1 MLRSHTESVRG
12 GAYTPV
18 RRHCLLRSSSALACV
33 RHMQH
38 VQTRLAKAA
47 CLNMMTLMW
56 HTLSRSCS
64 GCRCAPARP
73 SVISAGAVERLPSS
87 RRRAAAERLGWP
99 TRRTRHTSGRL
110 FRGGSWRS
118 GWLPGCLACAARQR
132 SDTSCVACRASSEA
146 EFTARRAP
154 QVRTAEYA
162 VCRSFAACG
171 QQGLLCSG
179 AVPPCMADLPTM
191 SQEHGQRP
199 AVREGVCPSNMAA
212 AGHAGGRPE
221 CSASTCSERL
231 WSSASS
237 GWSASRNTRSKRDS
251 IAPLMRRFS
260 CTACAGR
267 ARVGCSTLRRLAG
280 RACQCAGQDERRA
293 ASRRAHCLLIRC
305 TFDAALGC
313 WSACG

>member
-179 AVPPCMADLPTM
+179 AVPPCMADLQTL
-191 SQEHGQRP
+191 SQDMD
-199 AVREGVCPSNMAA
+199 S
-212 AGHAGGRPE
+212 GHP
-221 CSASTCSERL
+221 
-231 WSSASS
+231 W
-237 GWSASRNTRSKRDS
+237 
-251 IAPLMRRFS
+251 
-260 CTACAGR
+260 
-267 ARVGCSTLRRLAG
+267 G
-280 RACQCAGQDERRA
+280 RACVPATWRQQDTRAGDLSAAPARA
-293 ASRRAHCLLIRC
+293 PRGCGPAPHQAGPRAGIPGRSATASRRSCAGSRAPPAP
-305 TFDAALGC
+305 AARASAAQRFAGWLGARV
-313 WSACG
+313 SARGRTKGARQAAVHTVF